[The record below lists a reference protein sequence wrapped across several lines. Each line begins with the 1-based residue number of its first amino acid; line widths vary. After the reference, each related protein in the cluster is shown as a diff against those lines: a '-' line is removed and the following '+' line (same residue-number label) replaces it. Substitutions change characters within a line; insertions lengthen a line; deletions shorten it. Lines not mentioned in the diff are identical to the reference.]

1 MYVRITVLIFFVW
14 ITLSPAGSAPP
25 VVKGTVTDASNHNP
39 LPGANV
45 IYAPGQ
51 GTVTNEW
58 GIYQLR
64 LQPGQFTLQ
73 FRFIGYQS
81 IQRQISL
88 SAGDTLTL
96 DISLDP
102 EVTRLNQV
110 IVSASRVEQR
120 VAESTVSVSLIR
132 PQDYNAAQITS
143 ASELVN
149 KTPGIE
155 VLDGQASI
163 RGGSGFS
170 YGAGSRVLTLVDGL
184 PILAADAGSIRWQFL
199 PLENI
204 SQIEIIKGAS
214 SVLYGSSALNGI
226 INFRTAPATE
236 EGRTS
241 FYIESGMFG
250 NPSNKNWKWWSSPR
264 NFSSAS
270 FSHLKRY
277 GQTEV
282 ALGSFL
288 LVDQGYRR
296 LNNENL
302 GRVNLNL
309 RHHHRTIQG
318 LSYGINT
325 LVGYSDKRD
334 FVLWEDADRG
344 ALRQAESTAIN
355 LNGTFVTVDPFIR
368 LRYSSRASHDLR
380 NRVQFSRNR
389 YPDSESTN
397 SDALS
402 IYSEY
407 QSWYEVNPYLSVNSG
422 ILQKSTRVWSQF
434 YGDHEALNLAAYMQ
448 ADVSP
453 LERLKLVGGVR
464 LEHNTLNG
472 ERDRLVALFRAGM
485 NYQLQKFTFL
495 RASWGQGYRY
505 PSIAEKHAATAL
517 GAVRIFPNPFL
528 EAESGWNSEIGIKQG
543 VGIHK
548 WDGLLDIALFYSQ
561 NKDLIE
567 YMFGIYQD
575 PQTGLGEFGFRAT
588 NTEYSRVYGVETEF
602 ILSRTIGQF
611 ENNISGGYVFMYPVE
626 FNPRTGKNTGTF
638 LKYRRNHSAK
648 LSLGTVYRNF
658 RLGTDLF
665 YRSRIQNIDDVFLDE
680 LTRETILP
688 GFYDYWNSN
697 NTGHFIMDLNM
708 GWQFHRNYEISMVL
722 KNLTNTEYMGRP
734 GDIQPHRRF
743 SLRLSINF

>member
-1 MYVRITVLIFFVW
+1 MYVRITVLILFVW
-14 ITLSPAGSAPP
+14 ITLSPAGATPP
-25 VVKGTVTDASNHNP
+25 VVKGKVTDASNQSP

-45 IYAPGQ
+45 IFAPGQ
-51 GTVTNEW
+51 GTVTNDL

-64 LQPGQFTLQ
+64 LQPGEYTLQ
-73 FRFIGYQS
+73 FRFMGYHTVL
-81 IQRQISL
+81 RQISV
-88 SAGDTLTL
+88 SEGDTVIL
-96 DISLDP
+96 DVSLEP

-132 PQDYNAAQITS
+132 PQDYHQAQITS
-143 ASELVN
+143 ASELVG
-149 KTPGIE
+149 KSPGIE

-184 PILAADAGSIRWQFL
+184 PVLAADAGSIRWQFL

-236 EGRTS
+236 EGRTT
-241 FYIESGMFG
+241 FFIESGFFG
-250 NPSNKNWKWWSSPR
+250 NPPNKNWKWWTSPR

-270 FSHLKRY
+270 FSHLKKY
-277 GQTEV
+277 GHTEV

-288 LVDQGYRR
+288 ISDQGYRR
-296 LNNENL
+296 LNDQNL
-302 GRVNLNL
+302 GRINLNL
-309 RHHHRTIQG
+309 RRHHSNIQG
-318 LSYGINT
+318 LSYGVNT
-325 LVGYSDKRD
+325 LVGYTDKQD
-334 FVLWEDADRG
+334 FVLWEDAEQG

-355 LNGTFVTVDPFIR
+355 LRGTFVTVDPFIR
-368 LRYSSRASHDLR
+368 LRYSPRASHDLR
-380 NRVQFSRNR
+380 NRIQFSQNR

-407 QSWYEVNPYLSVNSG
+407 QSWYQVNSFLSLNSG
-422 ILQKSTRVWSQF
+422 ILQKTSRVWSQF
-434 YGDHEALNLAAYMQ
+434 YGDHEALNVAAYVQ
-448 ADVSP
+448 ADASL
-453 LERLKLVGGVR
+453 LERLKLVGGIR

-472 ERDRLVALFRAGM
+472 ERDRLVSLFRAGA
-485 NYQLQKFTFL
+485 NYQLQEYSFL

-528 EAESGWNSEIGIKQG
+528 EAESGWNSEIGLKQG
-543 VGIHK
+543 VGIQK
-548 WDGLLDIALFYSQ
+548 WNGLLDIALFYSQ

-567 YMFGIYQD
+567 YMFGIYPD

-648 LSLGTVYRNF
+648 ISLGTAFRNY

-665 YRSRIQNIDDVFLDE
+665 YRSRMENIDDVFLDE
-680 LTRETILP
+680 LTRESILP

-697 NTGHFIMDLNM
+697 NTGHFIMDLSM
-708 GWQFHRNYEISMVL
+708 GWQIHKHYEISMVI

-734 GDIQPHRRF
+734 GDIQPHRSF
-743 SLRLSINF
+743 SVRVSGNF

>member
-1 MYVRITVLIFFVW
+1 MYVRIPVLIFFIW
-14 ITLSPAGSAPP
+14 FILSPAVSAQP
-25 VVKGTVTDASNHNP
+25 VVKGKVTDASNQNP

-45 IYAPGQ
+45 IYAPGH
-51 GTVTNEW
+51 GTVTNDE
-58 GIYQLR
+58 GIYHLR
-64 LQPGQFTLQ
+64 LQPGEYTLQ
-73 FRFIGYQS
+73 FRFLGYHAVL
-81 IQRQISL
+81 RQISV
-88 SAGDTLTL
+88 STSDTLFL
-96 DISLDP
+96 DVSLEP

-120 VAESTVSVSLIR
+120 VAESTVSVSLIK
-132 PQDYNAAQITS
+132 PQDFNQAHITS
-143 ASELVN
+143 ASELIT
-149 KTPGIE
+149 KSPGIE
-155 VLDGQASI
+155 VLDGQASV

-184 PILAADAGSIRWQFL
+184 PVLAADAGSIRWQFL

-236 EGRTS
+236 EGEIS
-241 FYIESGMFG
+241 FFLESGFFD
-250 NPSNKNWKWWSSPR
+250 NPHNKNWKWWNSPR

-277 GQTEV
+277 GQTEL

-288 LVDQGYRR
+288 LLDQGYRR

-302 GRVNLNL
+302 GRINLNL
-309 RHHHRTIQG
+309 RHHHNSIQG
-318 LSYGINT
+318 LSYGVNT
-325 LVGYSDKRD
+325 LVGYTDKRD
-334 FVLWEDADRG
+334 FVLWEDAEQG

-355 LNGTFVTVDPFIR
+355 LNGIFVTVDPFVR
-368 LRYSSRASHDLR
+368 LLYSSRASHDLR
-380 NRVQFSRNR
+380 NRIQFSQNR
-389 YPDSESTN
+389 YPGSESTN

-407 QSWYEVNPYLSVNSG
+407 QSWYKVNSFLSLNTG
-422 ILQKSTRVWSQF
+422 ILQKTSMVWSEF

-453 LERLKLVGGVR
+453 LERLKLVSGIR

-472 ERDRLVALFRAGM
+472 ERDRLVTLFRAGL
-485 NYQLQKFTFL
+485 NYQLLEYSFL

-517 GAVRIFPNPFL
+517 GAVTIFPNPFV
-528 EAESGWNSEIGIKQG
+528 EAESGWNSEIGLKQG
-543 VGIHK
+543 IGVQN
-548 WDGLLDIALFYSQ
+548 WNGLLDIALFYSQ

-567 YMFGIYQD
+567 YMFGIYPN

-611 ENNISGGYVFMYPVE
+611 DNTISGGYVFMYPVE
-626 FNPRTGKNTGTF
+626 FNPQTGKNTGTF

-648 LSLGTVYRNF
+648 VSLGTAFRNYR
-658 RLGTDLF
+658 LSVDLF
-665 YRSRIQNIDDVFLDE
+665 YRSKMLNIDDVFLDE

-697 NTGHFIMDLNM
+697 NTGHFIIDLNM
-708 GWQFHRNYEISMVL
+708 GWQFYRNYEVSMVL
-722 KNLTNTEYMGRP
+722 KNLSNTEYMGRP
-734 GDIQPHRRF
+734 GDIQPHR
-743 SLRLSINF
+743 SLSIRVSGSF

>member
-1 MYVRITVLIFFVW
+1 MYVRITVLILFMW
-14 ITLSPAGSAPP
+14 ITLSPAGATPP
-25 VVKGTVTDASNHNP
+25 VVKGKVTDASNQSP

-45 IYAPGQ
+45 IFAPGQ
-51 GTVTNEW
+51 GTVTNDL
-58 GIYQLR
+58 GLYQLR
-64 LQPGQFTLQ
+64 LQPGEYTLQ
-73 FRFIGYQS
+73 FRFIGYHTVLS
-81 IQRQISL
+81 QISV
-88 SAGDTLTL
+88 SDGDTILL
-96 DISLDP
+96 NVSIEP

-132 PQDYNAAQITS
+132 PQDYNQAQITS
-143 ASELVN
+143 ASELVS
-149 KTPGIE
+149 KSPGIE

-170 YGAGSRVLTLVDGL
+170 YGAGSRVLTLLDGL
-184 PILAADAGSIRWQFL
+184 PVLAADAGSIRWQFL

-241 FYIESGMFG
+241 FFIESGLFG
-250 NPSNKNWKWWSSPR
+250 DPPNKDWKWWSSPR

-270 FSHLKRY
+270 FSHLKKY
-277 GQTEV
+277 GHTEV

-288 LVDQGYRR
+288 ILDQGYRR
-296 LNNENL
+296 LNDQNL
-302 GRVNLNL
+302 GRINLNL
-309 RHHHRTIQG
+309 RHHHSSIQG
-318 LSYGINT
+318 LSYGVNT
-325 LVGYSDKRD
+325 LVGYSDKHD
-334 FVLWEDADRG
+334 FVLWEDAEQG
-344 ALRQAESTAIN
+344 ALRQAESTTIN
-355 LNGTFVTVDPFIR
+355 LKGTFVTVDPFIR
-368 LRYSSRASHDLR
+368 LRYSPQASHDIR
-380 NRVQFSRNR
+380 NRVQFSQNR
-389 YPDSESTN
+389 YPGSGSTN

-407 QSWYEVNPYLSVNSG
+407 QSWYQVNSFLSLNSG
-422 ILQKSTRVWSQF
+422 ILQKTTRVWSQF

-453 LERLKLVGGVR
+453 LEKLKLVGGIR

-472 ERDRLVALFRAGM
+472 ERDRLVSLFRAGM
-485 NYQLQKFTFL
+485 NYQLHEYSFL

-528 EAESGWNSEIGIKQG
+528 EAESGWNSEIGLKQG
-543 VGIHK
+543 VGIQK
-548 WDGLLDIALFYSQ
+548 WNGLLDIALFYSQ

-567 YMFGIYQD
+567 YIFGIYPD

-626 FNPRTGKNTGTF
+626 FDPRTGKNTDTF

-648 LSLGTVYRNF
+648 LSLGTAFRKY

-665 YRSRIQNIDDVFLDE
+665 YRSKMQNIDEVFLDE

-697 NTGHFIMDLNM
+697 NTGYFIMDLNM
-708 GWQFHRNYEISMVL
+708 GWQFHQNYEISMVV
-722 KNLTNTEYMGRP
+722 KNFTNTEYMGRP
-734 GDIQPHRRF
+734 GDIQPHRSF
-743 SLRLSINF
+743 SIRVSGNF

>member
-1 MYVRITVLIFFVW
+1 MYVRISVLIFIVW
-14 ITLSPAGSAPP
+14 ITLSPAGSTPP
-25 VVKGTVTDASNHNP
+25 VVKGKVTDASNQTP

-51 GTVTNEW
+51 GTVTDNL

-64 LQPGQFTLQ
+64 LQPGEYTLQ
-73 FRFIGYQS
+73 FRFMGYRS
-81 IQRQISL
+81 NQRHITL
-88 SAGDTLTL
+88 FAGDTLIL
-96 DISLDP
+96 DISLEP

-132 PQDYNAAQITS
+132 PQDYQAAQITS

-149 KTPGIE
+149 KTSGIE

-214 SVLYGSSALNGI
+214 SVLYGSSALNGV
-226 INFRTAPATE
+226 INFRTAPATDD
-236 EGRTS
+236 GRTL
-241 FYIESGMFG
+241 FYLESGLFG
-250 NPSNKNWKWWSSPR
+250 DPPNKNRKWWSSPR

-270 FSHLKRY
+270 FSHLKKY
-277 GQTEV
+277 GRTEV

-296 LNNENL
+296 LNNENI

-309 RHHHRTIQG
+309 RDHHSSIQG
-318 LSYGINT
+318 LSYGVNT

-334 FVLWEDADRG
+334 FVLWEDADQG

-355 LNGTFVTVDPFIR
+355 LNGTFVTVDPFVR
-368 LRYSSRASHDLR
+368 LLYSQRASHDLR

-402 IYSEY
+402 FYSEY
-407 QSWYEVNPYLSVNSG
+407 QSWYEVNPYLSLNSG

-453 LERLKLVGGVR
+453 LERLKLVGGLR

-472 ERDRLVALFRAGM
+472 ERDRLVSLFRAGM
-485 NYQLQKFTFL
+485 NYQLQEFTFL

-528 EAESGWNSEIGIKQG
+528 EAESGWNSEIGLKQG
-543 VGIHK
+543 VGIQK
-548 WDGLLDIALFYSQ
+548 WNGLLDIALFYSQ

-567 YMFGIYQD
+567 YMFGIYPD
-575 PQTGLGEFGFRAT
+575 PQTGSGEFGFRAT

-611 ENNISGGYVFMYPVE
+611 ENNVSGGHVFMYPVE

-648 LSLGTVYRNF
+648 LSFGTVYRKY
-658 RLGTDLF
+658 RLGADLF
-665 YRSRIQNIDDVFLDE
+665 YRSRIENIDDVFLDE

-708 GWQFHRNYEISMVL
+708 GWQFHQHYEVSFVL

-734 GDIQPHRRF
+734 GDIQPHRSF
-743 SLRLSINF
+743 SLRVSGSF